1 MGKKMI
7 DPFALLP
14 RISNKTHYIHTLS
27 DSFDSFWNKSKYSSF
42 KDIRE

>member
-1 MGKKMI
+1 MI

-14 RISNKTHYIHTLS
+14 SISNKIHYIYTVS